1 MTDLDRMKRRINK
14 LERRMAVNYTV
25 AGLIAAGGLLS
36 LTMGMANNNV
46 VGESITANRIAMV
59 DKFGNE
65 IMTLGAT
72 NDGRAGIWL
81 KRGSN
86 ANPALIQQADNTAQM
101 WAAQFRVEA
110 DTQRDIAIL
119 GRSSQGAAGIWLNR
133 GSSSR
138 NIMLQQND
146 NTAHFWGKNYFV
158 NDGNRGLATF
168 GTSTTGKGG
177 LWLQKPEGSTW
188 ALSIRQ

>member
-1 MTDLDRMKRRINK
+1 MSDIETLQRRIQK
-14 LERRMAVNYTV
+14 LERRMAVSYAV

-36 LTMGMANNNV
+36 ITMGMANANL
-46 VGESITANRIAMV
+46 VGENITANRIGLV

-65 IMTLGAT
+65 VLTLGTT

-81 KRGSN
+81 KRGSTS
-86 ANPALIQQADNTAQM
+86 NPLIVQQADNTGQM
-101 WAAQFRVEA
+101 WASQFTVEA
-110 DTQRDIAIL
+110 DYQRDVAVL
-119 GRSSQGAAGIWLNR
+119 GRSSQGAAGMWLKR

-138 NIMLQQND
+138 NILLQQND

-168 GTSTTGKGG
+168 GTSTAGKGG
-177 LWLQKPEGSTW
+177 LWLQRPEGSTW
-188 ALSIRQ
+188 ALSIRH